1 MLPTDQLCTT
11 VPLITD
17 EQETTP
23 IFHAGVLEFNI
34 GRVWPRKWIREKT
47 WYVIWAH
54 AGFLH
59 LEFCVESKCT
69 QDQIDDTLWHDFI
82 YQVRFCPPYSCTIR
96 YFSMSTNCS
105 TWCRSLL
112 LSFSTCYLG
121 ILGLEEAIH
130 CILAWTSH
138 QRATSEKRT
147 KALLSKCPLFR
158 GSSVSA
164 SGRSSVIRWMVLLV
178 QVTFSKHLYACTH
191 TCTTEA
197 ATRCYTN
204 YTMRSMRQTA
214 TYTDSWKQRLIVWGS
229 NHIASKMLLAPYY
242 IGGLTSQFHLIG
254 SLITTKQK
262 RTYRR
267 GNFLC
272 PTKGNGATSNN
283 WTPQKLCFPSLQHL
297 C

>member
-1 MLPTDQLCTT
+1 
-11 VPLITD
+11 
-17 EQETTP
+17 
-23 IFHAGVLEFNI
+23 LEES
-34 GRVWPRKWIREKT
+34 GRGSELGKRAR
-47 WYVIWAH
+47 YVIWAH
-54 AGFLH
+54 AGVLH
-59 LEFCVESKCT
+59 LELCVESKRG
-69 QDQIDDTLWHDFI
+69 QDQIDDTLWHNFI
-82 YQVRFCPPYSCTIR
+82 YQVRFCPPYSWTIR

-121 ILGLEEAIH
+121 ILGLEEAIN
-130 CILAWTSH
+130 
-138 QRATSEKRT
+138 
-147 KALLSKCPLFR
+147 
-158 GSSVSA
+158 
-164 SGRSSVIRWMVLLV
+164 
-178 QVTFSKHLYACTH
+178 CTH

-214 TYTDSWKQRLIVWGS
+214 TYTDTWKQRLIVLGS
-229 NHIASKMLLAPYY
+229 NHIASKMLLSPYY

-283 WTPQKLCFPSLQHL
+283 WTPQKLCFPSLQHH